1 MPENQTAW
9 KSDNQGIKEEIFIKT
24 GRRGRDRQPRQRGLM
39 ERWWLVDQVVPH
51 SWSDKLGGITEEQDR
66 AHNPEFQCRDIKPQT
81 SD

>member
-9 KSDNQGIKEEIFIKT
+9 KSDNQGVKEEIFIKT

-51 SWSDKLGGITEEQDR
+51 LCADKLGGTAGEQDR
-66 AHNPEFQCRDIKPQT
+66 PTTLGSITGK
-81 SD
+81 